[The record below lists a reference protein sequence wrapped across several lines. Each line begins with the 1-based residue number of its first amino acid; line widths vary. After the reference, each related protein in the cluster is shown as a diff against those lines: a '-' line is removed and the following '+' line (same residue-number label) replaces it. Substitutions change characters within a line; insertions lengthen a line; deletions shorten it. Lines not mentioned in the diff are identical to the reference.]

1 MDKVISILGIA
12 GSLRKGSYNAAILR
26 AAQDLVPENAELRI
40 FEELGDIP
48 LFNQDYE
55 QTPPKAVERLKEEI
69 RASDAILF
77 STPEYNYSI
86 PGVLKN
92 AIDWASRPYGQSAW
106 EGKPVAIMSASGGML
121 GGARAQYQLRQVFV
135 FLNMFP
141 LNKPEVIIPNVDK
154 KLSERGELTDAHTM
168 EKISELLQAL
178 VDWTIQL
185 EAEII
190 PPQDLNPERFEYDKH
205 YARATE

>member
-1 MDKVISILGIA
+1 MDNVVTILGIC
-12 GSLRKGSYNAAILR
+12 GSLRKDSFNMATLR
-26 AAQDLVPENAELRI
+26 AAQDLTPENAEVRI

-55 QTPPKAVERLKEEI
+55 QTPSKAVVRFKEEI
-69 RASDAILF
+69 QASDAILF

-106 EGKPVAIMSASGGML
+106 EGKPVGIMSASGGML

-141 LNKPEVIIPNVDK
+141 LNKPEVIIPDVNK
-154 KLSERGELTDAHTM
+154 KLNERGELTDVHTI

-185 EAEII
+185 KAEII
-190 PPQDLNPERFEYDKH
+190 PPQDLNPEKFEYDKH
-205 YARATE
+205 YARSN